1 MIFNEPV
8 PTLNPLRTAI
18 TNAYRMDETRCVE
31 NLLSN
36 AALSQSA
43 LNRIEET
50 AKKLVVAVREAR
62 LGKGGLDSF
71 MYEYDLSSEEGITLM
86 CLAEALLRIPDAETV
101 DRLIRDKIIAAQWE
115 AHLGKSESLFV
126 NAATWGL
133 MLTGKLMSRKEV
145 DAKGLSGILK
155 RFVERSS
162 EPVIRQA
169 ITRAMRILGKQ
180 FVMGQTI
187 TEALKRAR
195 ENERL
200 GYRYSYDMLGEA
212 ARTAK
217 DAERYFQAYCDAIKA
232 IGQAAEDRGPIAGP
246 GISIKLSALYPRYEF
261 AQHKKALAAVVPK
274 LRALAIQAKEFN
286 ICLTVDAEEADRLD
300 LSLDIIEA
308 VFIDPAL
315 SGWEG
320 FGLALQSYQKRAW
333 ATIDWLADL
342 AKRQNR
348 RLMVR
353 LIKGAYWDSEIK
365 NSQERGLAGYPVFTR
380 KASTDVSFL
389 ACAKKLLAFPDA
401 FYPMFATHNAHTLAA
416 VLEMAGDRQDYEFQ
430 CLHGM
435 GEALYAQIVGPQKL
449 GRPCRVYA
457 PVGSHEDLLPYLVRR
472 LLENGANSSF
482 VNRIVDANSP
492 IEDLIADPVTKVANL
507 KQIPHPHIP
516 LPEDLFGSE
525 RKNSHGIDLTN
536 MLHLQQLSAEV
547 EKFANKTWVAKPAG
561 DLKGSD
567 EVHTVND
574 PSDHRRQLG
583 EVHNASAEELKIALD
598 RAHAVADSWSITP
611 ADTRAACLERAA
623 DLLEAN
629 HAELLTLLVHEAGKA
644 IPDAIS
650 EIREAIDYCRY
661 YAAQARKHFAKAI
674 TLPGPTGELNQLSL
688 HGRGPM
694 VCISPWNFPLAIFTG
709 QVTAA
714 LVAGN
719 PVLAKPAQQTPLIAA
734 VAVRILHEA
743 GIPQDVLQL
752 IPARGSLVGER
763 LLTDP
768 RVKGVV
774 LTGSTATA
782 FTINGILAK
791 RPGAIVPLIAE
802 TGGQNTLIVDSSA
815 LLEQVVMDVIASAFN
830 SAGQRCSACRV
841 LFVQDEVAPKLIE
854 MLKGAMA
861 ELVVGDPQFLAT
873 DIGPVIDNPSRNKL
887 QQHAERME
895 KEAKL
900 IYQFPLGAE
909 LTAHGSFFA
918 PRVFELQSLSQ
929 LTEEV
934 FGPILHIIRYK
945 AKDLDT
951 VIDSIN
957 NTGFGLTLGVQSR
970 IDTTVRYIQQRVK
983 VGNMYVNRNM
993 IGAVVGV
1000 QPFGGEGLS
1009 GTGPKAGGP
1018 HYLYRLCAERTLCV
1032 NTTAAGGNTTLM
1044 CLQQDEDVV

>member
-1 MIFNEPV
+1 MIFNKPL
-8 PTLNPLRTAI
+8 PALNPLRAAI
-18 TNAYRMDETRCVE
+18 AAAYRMEETRCVE
-31 NLLSN
+31 NLLSH
-36 AALSQSA
+36 AALSQNS
-43 LNRIEET
+43 LQRVEET
-50 AKKLVVAVREAR
+50 ARKLVAGVRETR

-71 MYEYDLSSEEGITLM
+71 MYQYDLSSEEGITLM
-86 CLAEALLRIPDAETV
+86 CMAEALLRIPDSATV
-101 DRLIRDKIIAAQWE
+101 DRLIRDKIVAAQWE

-126 NAATWGL
+126 NATTWGL

-155 RFVERSS
+155 RLIERSS

-187 TEALKRAR
+187 SEALKRAR
-195 ENERL
+195 ENERQ

-232 IGQAAEDRGPIAGP
+232 IGQAAAGRGPIAGP
-246 GISIKLSALYPRYEF
+246 GISVKLSALYPRYEF
-261 AQHKKALAAVVPK
+261 AQHDRALAAVVPK

-342 AKRQNR
+342 AKRQHR
-348 RLMVR
+348 RLMIR

-365 NSQERGLAGYPVFTR
+365 NSQERGLEGYPVFTR

-416 VLEMAGDRQDYEFQ
+416 VLEMAGDRKDYEFQ

-435 GEALYAQIVGPQKL
+435 GEALYEQVVGPKNL
-449 GRPCRVYA
+449 DRPCRVYA

-492 IEDLIADPVTKVANL
+492 IEELIADPVAKVAQL
-507 KQIPHPHIP
+507 KYIPHPRIA
-516 LPEDLFGSE
+516 LPEDLFGAE
-525 RKNSHGIDLTN
+525 RKNSRGLDLTN
-536 MLHLQQLSAEV
+536 MLHLQQLSAAI
-547 EKFANKTWVAKPAG
+547 EKFTDTTWIAKPSG
-561 DLKGSD
+561 DLKGSE
-567 EVHTVND
+567 EVHVVRD
-574 PSDHRRQLG
+574 PSDTRKQLG
-583 EVHNASAEELKIALD
+583 EVHNATAEELAIALE
-598 RAHAVADSWSITP
+598 RAHAVADSWAMTP

-623 DLLEAN
+623 DLFEAN
-629 HAELLTLLVHEAGKA
+629 QAELLALLVREAGKA
-644 IPDAIS
+644 LPDALS
-650 EIREAIDYCRY
+650 EIREAVDYCRY
-661 YAAQARKHFAKAI
+661 YAVQARKSFSKPLP
-674 TLPGPTGELNQLSL
+674 LPGPTGELNQLSF
-688 HGRGPM
+688 HGRGPI
-694 VCISPWNFPLAIFTG
+694 VCISPWNFPLAIFAG

-743 GIPQDVLQL
+743 GIPKDVLQL

-763 LLTDP
+763 LLADP

-841 LFVQDEVAPKLIE
+841 LYVQEDVAPKLIE
-854 MLKGAMA
+854 MLQGAMA
-861 ELVVGDPQFLAT
+861 ELVIGNPQFLST
-873 DIGPVIDNPSRNKL
+873 DIGPVIDDASRNNL
-887 QQHAERME
+887 QRHAERME
-895 KEAKL
+895 KEATL
-900 IYQFPLGAE
+900 ICQLPLSAE
-909 LTAHGSFFA
+909 MAAQGSFFA
-918 PRVFELQSLSQ
+918 PRVFELKSLSQ

-945 AKDLDT
+945 AKDLDA
-951 VIDSIN
+951 VIQSIN
-957 NTGFGLTLGVQSR
+957 DTGFGLTLGVQSR
-970 IDTTVRYIQQRVK
+970 IDTTIRYIQQRVK

-1018 HYLYRLCAERTLCV
+1018 HYLHRLCVERTLCV

-1044 CLQQDEDVV
+1044 CLQEDEDI